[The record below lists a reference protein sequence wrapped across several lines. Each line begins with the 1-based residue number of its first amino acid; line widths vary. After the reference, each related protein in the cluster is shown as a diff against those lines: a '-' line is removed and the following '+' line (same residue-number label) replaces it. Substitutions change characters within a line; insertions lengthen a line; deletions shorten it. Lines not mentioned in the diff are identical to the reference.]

1 MHIPRL
7 WATLDPFIEPG
18 PILGRKVANAGFL
31 DALLAADPFDAYHFF
46 LPAAEECDRQRGVLE
61 KQYPAL
67 SRQGKFK
74 FLTRLDLPR
83 SLAASD
89 YAVFHL
95 SDCIISPAWLAAVRN
110 ALSRTVFPITAPI
123 HSLSYSNYAR
133 EFLLHLWAGTT
144 PRDAVVATSTAGLT
158 AVERFYAGLR
168 RNYGLDETHFPA
180 PELVRIPLGVNPAP
194 YGRLEEPARRAV
206 RDRLGLPAEA
216 VVLLVLGRISPSSK
230 MDLVP
235 LLRAVQRLAAE
246 GIDPAGLCLVVAGW
260 ADDGHHGV
268 TDTLTNLAANI
279 GLPLHL
285 VLRPEEKDKRDLLGA
300 SDIFVSLA
308 DNPQETFGLTIL
320 EAMAAALPV
329 VASAYDGYRDTVADG
344 QTGFLVPTLGLA
356 DTDPWNV
363 MAPLCYDNHTHLF
376 LAQGQAVDIPATAAA
391 LKKLISDPG
400 LRRTMGQAGRRRV
413 EEGFTWH
420 SVVARHLDL
429 WERLA
434 ARPVPDRAALA
445 RTRHPVA
452 MDYGTLFGSYPTQLL
467 SDTVQLVW
475 SPTGQAT
482 YRHQDFPVL
491 YANME
496 RYIRLEAI
504 HTVLF
509 LARSPCP
516 GLVLAARLAAA
527 VPGLDAVAARYHVVW
542 ALKQDLLEVVR

>member
-1 MHIPRL
+1 
-7 WATLDPFIEPG
+7 
-18 PILGRKVANAGFL
+18 
-31 DALLAADPFDAYHFF
+31 
-46 LPAAEECDRQRGVLE
+46 
-61 KQYPAL
+61 
-67 SRQGKFK
+67 
-74 FLTRLDLPR
+74 
-83 SLAASD
+83 
-89 YAVFHL
+89 
-95 SDCIISPAWLAAVRN
+95 
-110 ALSRTVFPITAPI
+110 
-123 HSLSYSNYAR
+123 
-133 EFLLHLWAGTT
+133 
-144 PRDAVVATSTAGLT
+144 
-158 AVERFYAGLR
+158 
-168 RNYGLDETHFPA
+168 
-180 PELVRIPLGVNPAP
+180 
-194 YGRLEEPARRAV
+194 
-206 RDRLGLPAEA
+206 
-216 VVLLVLGRISPSSK
+216 
-230 MDLVP
+230 
-235 LLRAVQRLAAE
+235 
-246 GIDPAGLCLVVAGW
+246 
-260 ADDGHHGV
+260 
-268 TDTLTNLAANI
+268 
-279 GLPLHL
+279 
-285 VLRPEEKDKRDLLGA
+285 
-300 SDIFVSLA
+300 
-308 DNPQETFGLTIL
+308 
-320 EAMAAALPV
+320 
-329 VASAYDGYRDTVADG
+329 
-344 QTGFLVPTLGLA
+344 
-356 DTDPWNV
+356 